1 MDLKVRTGSAHY
13 SVSSA
18 QLANIIS
25 QVGSRDIV
33 ITDINVL
40 NSYAGLAQSN
50 GQVITIPAGEESK
63 CFAQYE
69 SVVEQVFQSG
79 FLRNGTIYAV
89 GGGVVGDLA
98 GFVAATVHRG
108 VQLVQVP
115 TSLLAMVDSS
125 VGGKV
130 GIDLQHGK
138 NLLGSFYNPS
148 AVFIDSS
155 VLQTLTNEHFQNGM
169 AEVIKYG
176 WILDIALLEVL
187 RKNTLTA
194 QSNNLDEVIFRCV
207 ALKRDVVEE
216 DFTEKSGLRA
226 ILNFGHTVGH
236 ALEAQAEYKGLL
248 HGQAIA
254 IGMVAEVA
262 IAHELGISKLLP
274 SDIEPL
280 FQQYHLPLRPKHTT
294 DIDQLIHL
302 MLGDKKS
309 TGNGIA
315 MSLVLEPGQCKLVDN
330 IDPALVC
337 RVLANIW
344 S

>member
-1 MDLKVRTGSAHY
+1 MQVEVKSGTDQYTVQQTRLQSVIEQ
-13 SVSSA
+13 VSSRDMIITDTNV
-18 QLANIIS
+18 LACYPALSNSKGQIIS
-25 QVGSRDIV
+25 
-33 ITDINVL
+33 
-40 NSYAGLAQSN
+40 
-50 GQVITIPAGEESK
+50 IPAGEESK
-63 CFAQYE
+63 SFVQYE
-69 SVVEQVFQSG
+69 AVVEQIFQAG
-79 FLRNGTIYAV
+79 FLRNGTVFAI

-108 VQLVQVP
+108 VRLVQVP

-130 GIDLQHGK
+130 GIDLSYGK
-138 NLLGSFYNPS
+138 NLLGSFYNPAS
-148 AVFIDSS
+148 VYIDPT
-155 VLQTLTNEHFQNGM
+155 VLQTLPTEHFQNGM

-176 WILDIALLEVL
+176 WILDVELLEILKKENFSV
-187 RKNTLTA
+187 N
-194 QSNNLDEVIFRCV
+194 SHNLEEIVFRCV
-207 ALKRDVVEE
+207 ALKRDVVEA

-236 ALEAQAEYKGLL
+236 ALEAQAEYKNLL

-254 IGMVAEVA
+254 VGMVAEVA
-262 IAHELGISKLLP
+262 IANELGLSQIRTQDVES
-274 SDIEPL
+274 L
-280 FQQYHLPLRPKHTT
+280 FQQYQLPIRPTSYVN
-294 DIDQLIHL
+294 IDQLISL

-330 IDPALVC
+330 IDPALVR

>member
-1 MDLKVRTGSAHY
+1 MQVKVNSGSDHY
-13 SVSSA
+13 SVGA
-18 QLANIIS
+18 TQFDKILE
-25 QVGSRDIV
+25 QVTHRDIV
-33 ITDINVL
+33 ITDNNLTACYPSLKNISGNL
-40 NSYAGLAQSN
+40 
-50 GQVITIPAGEESK
+50 ITIPAGEESK
-63 CFAQYE
+63 SFDQYE
-69 SVVEQVFQSG
+69 KVVEQIFQSS
-79 FLRNGTIYAV
+79 FLRNGTIFAI

-108 VQLVQVP
+108 VRFVQVP

-130 GIDLQHGK
+130 GIDLRHGK
-138 NLLGSFYNPS
+138 NLLGSFYNPA
-148 AVFIDSS
+148 AVYIDPA
-155 VLQTLTNEHFQNGM
+155 VLQTLPVEHFQNGM

-176 WILDIALLEVL
+176 WILDTELLEIL
-187 RKNTLTA
+187 NQETLTA
-194 QSNNLDEVIFRCV
+194 TSRNLQEIVFRCV
-207 ALKRDVVEE
+207 ALKCDVVEE

-236 ALEAQAEYKGLL
+236 ALEAQVKYKNLL

-262 IAHELGISKLLP
+262 IANELGLSQLRTQ
-274 SDIEPL
+274 DIEPL
-280 FQQYHLPLRPKHTT
+280 FQQYQLPICPTSHVNL
-294 DIDQLIHL
+294 DQLISL

-330 IDPALVC
+330 IDPALVR

>member
-1 MDLKVRTGSAHY
+1 VEIKVNTGLGNY
-13 SVSSA
+13 SVCSTP
-18 QLANIIS
+18 LVNIID
-25 QVGSRDIV
+25 QIGSRDLV
-33 ITDINVL
+33 ITDTNVL
-40 NSYAGLAQSN
+40 TSYPILAQYGNMIS
-50 GQVITIPAGEESK
+50 IPAGEESK
-63 CFAQYE
+63 SFAQYE

-79 FLRNGTIYAV
+79 LLRNGTIFAV

-108 VQLVQVP
+108 VRLVQIP

-130 GIDLQHGK
+130 GIDMPQGK

-155 VLQTLTNEHFQNGM
+155 VLQTLTTEHFQNGM

-176 WILDIALLEVL
+176 WILDSELLEVL
-187 RKNTLTA
+187 RENTLTA
-194 QSNNLDEVIFRCV
+194 QSSNLDEIIFRCV

-216 DFTEKSGLRA
+216 DFTEKTGLRA

-262 IAHELGISKLLP
+262 IAHKLGISKILRG
-274 SDIEPL
+274 DVEPL
-280 FQQYHLPLRPKHTT
+280 FQQYQLPVRPKTPP

-330 IDPALVC
+330 IDPALVR
-337 RVLANIW
+337 RVLASIW